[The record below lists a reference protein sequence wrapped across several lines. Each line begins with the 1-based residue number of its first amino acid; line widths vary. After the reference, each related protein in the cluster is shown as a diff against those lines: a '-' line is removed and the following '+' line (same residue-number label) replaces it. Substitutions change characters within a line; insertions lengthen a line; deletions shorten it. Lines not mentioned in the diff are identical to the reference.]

1 MTEQGK
7 PLSRRERRAL
17 EARQSGGDIEPTEAI
32 ADATGEATLT
42 SPDGTPLN
50 RRDRRRLERAA
61 HPMETWTAEEEMI
74 ATGQLP
80 AMTPERIVEQEA
92 MARQKAEQAA
102 AEAEAEAADAAAAAT
117 VFGSADG
124 VDGDE
129 PHANL
134 SHSEDQADVAPA
146 EAPARPS
153 IFGRAVGAELPHQ
166 ADGADD
172 VAPEVAP
179 EADAEPEPEPDR
191 QHDAPEPVAESV
203 PRPEPVFEQPV
214 ESHADAVAEPATAV
228 DAEPADISDVPAAPF
243 FASASDP
250 DPVADL
256 LDESTPAAEP
266 EPYDPTQTPEA
277 FRGMFPPGSLQ
288 ARAFAAQQRVEQ
300 AERVSSQ
307 TYDGGSDAAE
317 EFRRLTAMAMAGI
330 EGSSATHAKAP
341 VPEEVMDVET
351 PTSDFTLDEVDASAS
366 QSAPHHA
373 TFDQVIAPHSGE
385 HPLVE
390 RTIDPSADIP
400 MTPQTGSNPV
410 VAPSI
415 WDSHPLSQSHTT
427 AREINDAPSQAI
439 PRPDFSQLAPAPSPA
454 APAPFTADA
463 YTSMD
468 APLTTGSIEV
478 ARRKVPELHPA
489 GGARHF
495 RWAHLAVLGAIAF
508 VLGVLVWNLIG
519 QTP

>member
-1 MTEQGK
+1 MTEQGN

-17 EARQSGGDIEPTEAI
+17 EAQQSGGDIEPKEAI
-32 ADATGEATLT
+32 ADAKSDATLT

-61 HPMETWTAEEEMI
+61 RPMETWTAEEEMI

-80 AMTPERIVEQEA
+80 AMTPERIAEQEA
-92 MARQKAEQAA
+92 IARQKAEQAA
-102 AEAEAEAADAAAAAT
+102 AEAAAAVA

-124 VDGDE
+124 VHGDDA
-129 PHANL
+129 HANG
-134 SHSEDQADVAPA
+134 SQSEDRTNAAPA
-146 EAPARPS
+146 EVPARPS
-153 IFGRAVGAELPHQ
+153 IFGRAAGAELPHQ
-166 ADGADD
+166 VD
-172 VAPEVAP
+172 VPD
-179 EADAEPEPEPDR
+179 DAEPEA
-191 QHDAPEPVAESV
+191 APEPVAESA
-203 PRPEPVFEQPV
+203 PTPDPVFEFPV
-214 ESHADAVAEPATAV
+214 ESHADAFAEPEPEPEPEPEKAV
-228 DAEPADISDVPAAPF
+228 DAEPADTPDVPAVPF
-243 FASASDP
+243 LASASDA
-250 DPVADL
+250 DPVTDL
-256 LDESTPAAEP
+256 LDESTLAAAP
-266 EPYDPTQTPEA
+266 EFYDPTQIPEA
-277 FRGMFPPGSLQ
+277 FRGLFPPGSLQ

-330 EGSSATHAKAP
+330 EGSSATGAQAH
-341 VPEEVMDVET
+341 VPQEVADTDV
-351 PTSDFTLDEVDASAS
+351 PTHDSSLDEVDASVS

-390 RTIDPSADIP
+390 RTIDPSAEIP
-400 MTPQTGSNPV
+400 MTPQTSANQS

-415 WDSHPLSQSHTT
+415 WDAHPLSQSHTT
-427 AREINDAPSQAI
+427 SREINDAPSQAI
-439 PRPDFSQLAPAPSPA
+439 PQPDLSKLAPAPAPA
-454 APAPFTADA
+454 APAPFTPDA
-463 YTSMD
+463 YTSTD

-495 RWAHLAVLGAIAF
+495 RWAHLAVIGAIAF
-508 VLGVLVWNLIG
+508 VLGVLVWNLAG
-519 QTP
+519 QTS